1 MSPLP
6 SGSFRRKKTHTCA
19 LWPTNQMLLAPSH
32 SRALSPRKREKERGG
47 AARMSSSLSLT
58 MSVSGPQ
65 NRRLF
70 CGTCWRWGESRV
82 TLGLGHA
89 RASCPGSPGMG
100 RDPAF
105 SGKGSTAG
113 LTTATSHHL
122 PPGVTL
128 PTNFS
133 CKRQGCDRTRKTNRR
148 RVRPRHSDRRATR
161 GRTHLAA
168 AGRRT
173 GDSTPGSGGWLRPTA
188 RRFVPP
194 LRKAFPRATPTS
206 RLCTLHHSRA
216 DVTAQSPGKL
226 SPPPQSPEPGRGPR
240 PSCGFI

>member
-1 MSPLP
+1 MCSLSGALSARQLSRNIHGWFFEISVPSPHLAPRLWRGRAVSLLP

-32 SRALSPRKREKERGG
+32 SRALSPRKRERGG
-47 AARMSSSLSLT
+47 AARMSSSLGLT

-148 RVRPRHSDRRATR
+148 RVRPRHSDSGQLR
-161 GRTHLAA
+161 GPE
-168 AGRRT
+168 AGDA
-173 GDSTPGSGGWLRPTA
+173 GAHSPGSCWVAHG
-188 RRFVPP
+188 
-194 LRKAFPRATPTS
+194 
-206 RLCTLHHSRA
+206 
-216 DVTAQSPGKL
+216 
-226 SPPPQSPEPGRGPR
+226 
-240 PSCGFI
+240 

>member
-1 MSPLP
+1 MAGTCSESASIWFFQEKENPHL
-6 SGSFRRKKTHTCA
+6 CA
-19 LWPTNQMLLAPSH
+19 LAHKPDAACSLPLAGTFSQE
-32 SRALSPRKREKERGG
+32 KRERGG
-47 AARMSSSLSLT
+47 VARMSSSLGLT

-148 RVRPRHSDRRATR
+148 RVRPRHSDSGQLR
-161 GRTHLAA
+161 GPE
-168 AGRRT
+168 AGDA
-173 GDSTPGSGGWLRPTA
+173 GAHSPGSCWEAHG
-188 RRFVPP
+188 
-194 LRKAFPRATPTS
+194 
-206 RLCTLHHSRA
+206 
-216 DVTAQSPGKL
+216 
-226 SPPPQSPEPGRGPR
+226 
-240 PSCGFI
+240 